1 MHDTKPK
8 SRPRAMGAS
17 RLLITGPSCSVP
29 SAAEWRAMPAMCR
42 EGYQMYNHIGGSSWA
57 AAQKSSPHLSRIV
70 SGSTNECPNLT
81 PSLVAHLFQCF
92 DRMAPAMNP
101 IIASTSIMT
110 TIRTVSFQT
119 YLLPP
124 ESRALA
130 LSIMALSSLVSFH
143 EVILGEG
150 PRPQSFWDQAF
161 FVSREDVLRCGARRP
176 AASRAL
182 HMEALKVAWD
192 CGVILQV
199 SKESAA
205 TCFLLDVLEQLDSC
219 GPSRPW
225 AAAYVSHLR
234 ALAPVWRTSVV
245 SPPDGDRWAGYL
257 MAEVLRATSNAFHV
271 TCLARQLWETITGDH
286 ARLSH
291 LSEGAVIQFLAS
303 LSIIHAILTR
313 LLERA
318 DTVLASGSMN
328 QGPFPNNEHF
338 IVRNCAL
345 GIGLGFA
352 AIALPLHREFEYRE
366 RNGSMDDGRHTQE
379 RLRLLRAQAR
389 EMAVLGAREFAR
401 ALRYL
406 PPVHYVP
413 INLTAVRDYAQFAL
427 DEAEAA
433 LLVSPEQV
441 RDLETIAGQLV
452 LSGYS
457 FDLFSSPQNASLL
470 DRLEPYIRNVRRV
483 QDSLDPGDMLGDML
497 LPLDQAWLD
506 PASEV
511 GTLGSESAPLQ
522 SLPHMWW

>member
-1 MHDTKPK
+1 
-8 SRPRAMGAS
+8 
-17 RLLITGPSCSVP
+17 
-29 SAAEWRAMPAMCR
+29 
-42 EGYQMYNHIGGSSWA
+42 
-57 AAQKSSPHLSRIV
+57 
-70 SGSTNECPNLT
+70 
-81 PSLVAHLFQCF
+81 
-92 DRMAPAMNP
+92 MNP

-110 TIRTVSFQT
+110 TIRTVSFQI

-124 ESRALA
+124 QSRALA

-150 PRPQSFWDQAF
+150 PRPQSFSDQAF
-161 FVSREDVLRCGARRP
+161 FASREDVLSCGSRRS
-176 AASRAL
+176 AVYQAL
-182 HMEALKVAWD
+182 HVEALKIAWD

-205 TCFLLDVLEQLDSC
+205 ACFLLDVLEQLDSC

-225 AAAYVSHLR
+225 AAAYISHLR

-257 MAEVLRATSNAFHV
+257 MAEVLRATSRRKPILLSPFVYSTHGDQILLAGPEPPSAETFLGSLESSSRNSGTIVVFQSILKPYAFHV

-291 LSEGAVIQFLAS
+291 FSEGAVIQFLAS

-318 DTVLASGSMN
+318 DTLLASGSMN
-328 QGPFPNNEHF
+328 QGPFPNDEHF

-345 GIGLGFA
+345 GIGLAFA
-352 AIALPLHREFEYRE
+352 VIALPLHREFEYRE
-366 RNGSMDDGRHTQE
+366 RTGSMDDGGHTQE

-406 PPVHYVP
+406 PPVHYVQ
-413 INLTAVRDYAQFAL
+413 INLTTVRDYAQFAL
-427 DEAEAA
+427 EEAEAT

-441 RDLETIAGQLV
+441 RDLETLSGQLL

-457 FDLFSSPQNASLL
+457 LDLFSSPQNASLF
-470 DRLEPYIRNVRRV
+470 DRLEAYIRNVRRV
-483 QDSLDPGDMLGDML
+483 QDSLDPGNMLGDML

-506 PASEV
+506 PAAEV
-511 GTLGSESAPLQ
+511 GTLGSESASLQ